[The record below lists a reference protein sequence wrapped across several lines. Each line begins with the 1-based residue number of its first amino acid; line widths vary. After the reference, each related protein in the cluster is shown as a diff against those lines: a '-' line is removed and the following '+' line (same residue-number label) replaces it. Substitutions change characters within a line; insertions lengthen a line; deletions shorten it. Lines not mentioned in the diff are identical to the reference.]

1 VNSFFIKNHCQN
13 AMILTSLNISVNLNH
28 TFYIF
33 WLLLID

>member
-1 VNSFFIKNHCQN
+1 
-13 AMILTSLNISVNLNH
+13 MILTSLNISVNLNH